1 MSLYCFED
9 SFLRLVPCG
18 TFSNSWHISFPLK
31 ILDSSGLLAAAE
43 WECTQAEKRACS
55 IDY

>member
-1 MSLYCFED
+1 M
-9 SFLRLVPCG
+9 PCG
-18 TFSNSWHISFPLK
+18 TFSDSWHISFPLR

-43 WECTQAEKRACS
+43 WECTQAEKQARS